1 MYIEQLIILETQPIE
16 KRIRDISFSK
26 GLNFIVDADGS
37 VKGNNVGKTTV
48 LRLIDICL
56 GANEIKNIYIDSES
70 GSKNLVLENYII
82 EHKVS
87 VILVVSTQLE
97 DDSKKMTYELKV
109 DLYPRG
115 KKYINGVALKRAD
128 YMQQLKDIFFTNS
141 SSATFRQL
149 IKKFVRID
157 LKGDN
162 DKFLK
167 FLHVITSNIDY
178 INIYSTLFSF
188 NDDSVNEKAHEL
200 SERIRSLDN
209 DMKVY
214 KRINAYQDE
223 NELHQRINTLDKQIS
238 KLKAGLDD
246 LVNSEEFKLNEEE
259 ITYIR
264 LQYRKL
270 QDQLEKASFER
281 DRAKDIYNE
290 AISSFKEVD
299 KDVLETLYKETSEI
313 FSNLN
318 KEFSQLVEFNNQLLV
333 NKTSFYKKLLLEKEE
348 EVLRLGDSLD
358 LMFENNKDAILL
370 IDSKNVERYYDL
382 QRELEKY
389 QELSGGVKEVYERVK
404 NYNSEKETLI
414 EELAEIN
421 IDKED
426 IDKKIEYFNGYFSEY
441 SYSLSNET
449 YLIYHVK
456 ADNSFPLGITGS
468 ESGTFST
475 GTKKSTIL
483 AFDLAYLKYAEHYG
497 IKSPKFII
505 HDVLESMD
513 DTAFKNLVDIMNKFD
528 GQYIVAV
535 LNEKISSYDFITQEM
550 IKLELSTA
558 NKLFKV

>member
-1 MYIEQLIILETQPIE
+1 MYIERLIILETQPKE
-16 KRIRDISFSK
+16 KRIRNIPFSK
-26 GLNFIVDADGS
+26 GLNFVVDADGS
-37 VKGNNVGKTTV
+37 AKGNNVGKTTV

-56 GANEIKNIYIDSES
+56 GANDIKNIYVDSES
-70 GSKNLVLENYII
+70 SSKNVVLEKYII

-87 VILVVSTQLE
+87 VILVVSTQFE
-97 DDSKKMTYELKV
+97 EGPEKVTYELKV

-115 KKYINGVALKRAD
+115 KKYINGTALKRVD
-128 YMQQLKDIFFTNS
+128 YLQQLKDIFFTNS

-188 NDDSVNEKAHEL
+188 NNDSVNEKAHEL
-200 SERIRSLDN
+200 SERLRSLDN

-223 NELHQRINTLDKQIS
+223 NELHQRINTLDKRIS
-238 KLKAGLDD
+238 KLKSDLDD
-246 LVNSEEFKLNEEE
+246 LVNSQEFKLNEEE
-259 ITYIR
+259 IAHIR

-270 QDQLEKASFER
+270 QNELEKTSFER
-281 DRAKDIYNE
+281 DRAKDIYDE
-290 AISSFKEVD
+290 AISSFREVD
-299 KDVLETLYKETSEI
+299 KNVLETLYKETSEI
-313 FSNLN
+313 FLNLN

-333 NKTSFYKKLLLEKEE
+333 NKTSFYESLLLEKEE
-348 EVLRLGDSLD
+348 EVKQLKSSLD
-358 LMFENNKDAILL
+358 LMFEKNKDAILL
-370 IDSKNVERYYDL
+370 IDSKNVEKYYDI

-404 NYNSEKETLI
+404 SYNSERETLI
-414 EELAEIN
+414 ARLAEID
-421 IDKED
+421 IDKEG
-426 IDKKIEYFNGYFSEY
+426 IDKKIEYFNSYFSEY
-441 SYSLSNET
+441 SYSLSNES
-449 YLIYHVK
+449 YLIYYVQ
-456 ADNSFPLGITGS
+456 ADNGFPLGITGS

-483 AFDLAYLKYAEHYG
+483 AFDLAYLKYAEHYE
-497 IKSPKFII
+497 IKGPKFII

-513 DTAFKNLVDIMNKFD
+513 DNAFKNLVDIMNRID

-535 LNEKISSYDFITQEM
+535 LKEKISSYDFVSQEM
-550 IKLELSTA
+550 IKLELSTD